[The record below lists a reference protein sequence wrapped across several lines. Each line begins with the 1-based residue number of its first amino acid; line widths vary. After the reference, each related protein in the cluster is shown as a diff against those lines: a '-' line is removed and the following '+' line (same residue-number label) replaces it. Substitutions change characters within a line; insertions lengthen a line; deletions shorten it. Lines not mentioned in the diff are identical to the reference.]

1 MAYLELMILLSRF
14 IFAGFAILFVVLIFS
29 FMKPFIS
36 YSLGQP
42 IHKYSLMFSCILF
55 FHLGGTAILF
65 GKATSLQMRQG
76 IIINSIIL
84 VVAMVFIRWLM
95 LRLKRQDELV
105 IWYII
110 FFLVDVSYIMLER
123 LNHAEATK
131 QITWFILGMCVAMF
145 LPTIC
150 GKMLHSKFKL
160 LYMGLTLGMIMLP
173 FLFGESKYGAMNW
186 VEIAGI
192 GFQPSEFGKVTF
204 VLFLAAHFDEF
215 DFKPHKLSVIFQS
228 VLFVGSIL
236 MMLVLQRDLGG
247 ALLYGL
253 TFLIMLYIGTT
264 SAFLPLIGIA
274 GGGVAACLAYLC
286 FGHVRIRVE
295 AWLDPWADISNTGYQ
310 VVQGLFAIGTWGWFG
325 SGLTRGIP
333 NKIPIVTTDY
343 IFAAVCEELGN
354 IVGIVVLLV
363 ILGL

>member
-42 IHKYSLMFSCILF
+42 IQKYSLMFSCKIF

-131 QITWFILGMCVAMF
+131 QITWFILGMCV
-145 LPTIC
+145 
-150 GKMLHSKFKL
+150 
-160 LYMGLTLGMIMLP
+160 
-173 FLFGESKYGAMNW
+173 
-186 VEIAGI
+186 
-192 GFQPSEFGKVTF
+192 
-204 VLFLAAHFDEF
+204 D
-215 DFKPHKLSVIFQS
+215 
-228 VLFVGSIL
+228 
-236 MMLVLQRDLGG
+236 
-247 ALLYGL
+247 
-253 TFLIMLYIGTT
+253 
-264 SAFLPLIGIA
+264 
-274 GGGVAACLAYLC
+274 
-286 FGHVRIRVE
+286 
-295 AWLDPWADISNTGYQ
+295 
-310 VVQGLFAIGTWGWFG
+310 
-325 SGLTRGIP
+325 
-333 NKIPIVTTDY
+333 
-343 IFAAVCEELGN
+343 
-354 IVGIVVLLV
+354 
-363 ILGL
+363 